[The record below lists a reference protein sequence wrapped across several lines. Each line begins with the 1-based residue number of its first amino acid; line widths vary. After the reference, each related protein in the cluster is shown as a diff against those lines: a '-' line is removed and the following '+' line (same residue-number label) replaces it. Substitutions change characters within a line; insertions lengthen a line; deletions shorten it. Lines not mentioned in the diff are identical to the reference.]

1 MDDTVIYAYNLVKIY
16 QVAGLEVVALQGLD
30 LAVQYGELLAL
41 VGPSGAGKSTL
52 LAALAGLERPSA
64 GELTVADAKVLTL
77 NEAAL
82 ARYRREVVGMVW
94 QQTSRNLLTY
104 LSARENIEL
113 LAQLNG
119 SSRIERRAWAN
130 ELLTAVGMTALAD
143 RRPTTL
149 SGGQQQRVA
158 LACALANRPQILLA
172 DEPTGEVDWPTAEQ
186 ILALLQELRQR
197 YGLTVVLVTH
207 DPRVAAHADR
217 VVAIR
222 DGRTSTEIA
231 RSASDDE
238 LLVVDQVGRLQLGA
252 EQRERAG
259 IDRRVRVEQIEGG
272 LVIRPVAGDTVETPI
287 APKSV
292 ALAEDA
298 PPLPRRQRWWRR
310 R

>member
-1 MDDTVIYAYNLVKIY
+1 MGDALIHAHNLVKIY

-30 LAVQYGELLAL
+30 LNVTQGEVVAL
-41 VGPSGAGKSTL
+41 VGPSGSGKSTL

-64 GELTVADAKVLTL
+64 GMLSVAGRNVLALDA
-77 NEAAL
+77 AAL
-82 ARYRREVVGMVW
+82 ARYRREMVGVVW
-94 QQTSRNLLTY
+94 QQTGRNLLAY
-104 LSARENIEL
+104 LSARENVEL

-119 SSRIERRAWAN
+119 SSRAERRAWAN
-130 ELLTAVGMTALAD
+130 ELLAAVGMGELAG

-186 ILALLQELRQR
+186 ILALLQDLRQR

-222 DGRTSTEIA
+222 DGRTSTESTMVA
-231 RSASDDE
+231 GRE
-238 LLVVDQVGRLQLGA
+238 EFLVVDRVGRLQLGA
-252 EQRERAG
+252 EQRAQAG
-259 IDRRVRVEQIEGG
+259 IGGRVRAELIADG
-272 LVIRPVAGDTVETPI
+272 LLLRPIGDDGMQ
-287 APKSV
+287 APELSDPE
-292 ALAEDA
+292 ALVEDA
-298 PPLPRRQRWWRR
+298 PPAPRPRWWQRR
-310 R
+310 

>member
-1 MDDTVIYAYNLVKIY
+1 MSDALIHAHNLVKIY

-30 LAVQYGELLAL
+30 LSVAQGEVVAL

-64 GELTVADAKVLTL
+64 GSLTVAGSNVLTL
-77 NEAAL
+77 DQAAL
-82 ARYRREVVGMVW
+82 ARYRREVVGVVW

-104 LSARENIEL
+104 LTARENIEL

-119 SSRIERRAWAN
+119 SSRSERRAWAD
-130 ELLTAVGMTALAD
+130 ELLAAVGMKDLAR

-186 ILALLQELRQR
+186 ILALLQALRQR

-222 DGRTSTEIA
+222 DGRTSTESVQVTG
-231 RSASDDE
+231 REE
-238 LLVVDQVGRLQLGA
+238 LLVVDRVGRLQIGA
-252 EQRERAG
+252 EQRAQARIG
-259 IDRRVRVEQIEGG
+259 GRVRAELIEGG
-272 LVIRPVAGDTVETPI
+272 LLIRPVADDGVPTAELLE
-287 APKSV
+287 AE
-292 ALAEDA
+292 ALTEDA
-298 PPLPRRQRWWRR
+298 PPTPRRRWWQRR
-310 R
+310 

>member
-1 MDDTVIYAYNLVKIY
+1 VSDALIHAHNLVKIY

-30 LAVQYGELLAL
+30 LSVAQGEVVAL

-64 GELTVADAKVLTL
+64 GSLTVAGNNVLTL
-77 NEAAL
+77 DQAAL
-82 ARYRREVVGMVW
+82 ARYRREVVGVVW

-104 LSARENIEL
+104 LTARENIEL

-119 SSRIERRAWAN
+119 SSLSERRAWAS
-130 ELLTAVGMTALAD
+130 ELLAAVGMQELAG

-158 LACALANRPQILLA
+158 LACALANQPQILLA

-186 ILALLQELRQR
+186 ILALLQTLRQR

-222 DGRTSTEIA
+222 DGRTSTESVQVTG
-231 RSASDDE
+231 REE
-238 LLVVDQVGRLQLGA
+238 LLVVDRVGRLQLGA
-252 EQRERAG
+252 EQRAQAG
-259 IDRRVRVEQIEGG
+259 IGGRVRAELIEGG
-272 LVIRPVAGDTVETPI
+272 LLIRPVGDDG
-287 APKSV
+287 APAPGV
-292 ALAEDA
+292 PATEVLAEDA
-298 PPLPRRQRWWRR
+298 PPTPRRRWWQRR
-310 R
+310 